1 MDKLLDGPQNGR
13 GEAEAAPVSNQIE
26 STCKGQCASD
36 RAARC
41 GECAEI
47 FVGLNNALASVILN
61 AQVMEWKLPSYS
73 RSKRYLHEIER
84 NAQRGGEL
92 VKRLLGRL
100 QAGAG
105 TELSP
110 PRTAAKNLSGTG
122 TNDIATTG
130 ETAGGVPSAVLAD
143 SGVRGKPARF

>member
-1 MDKLLDGPQNGR
+1 MDKSLDGPQNGR

-36 RAARC
+36 HAARC

-105 TELSP
+105 RELSP
-110 PRTAAKNLSGTG
+110 PRTAAKNLPGTG
-122 TNDIATTG
+122 TNDIATAG
-130 ETAGGVPSAVLAD
+130 EAAGGVPSAVLAD